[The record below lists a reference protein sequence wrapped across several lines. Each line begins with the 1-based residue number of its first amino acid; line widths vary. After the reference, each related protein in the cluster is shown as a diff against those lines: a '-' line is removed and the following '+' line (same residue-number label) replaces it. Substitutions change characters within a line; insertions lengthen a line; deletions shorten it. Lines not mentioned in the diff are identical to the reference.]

1 MGYDGSLKFDT
12 KIDESGFN
20 SGIKKVGSIATKG
33 LAVLGT
39 AVSGLGAAFVA
50 TNKSALES
58 VASLEQNIGGVET
71 LFKESADE
79 VIKNAKLAYKTA
91 QISAN
96 GYMSTVTSF
105 SASLL
110 QGLGGDTAK
119 AAEIANIAIID
130 MADNANKMGTS
141 MESIQNAYQGFAK
154 QNYTMLDNLKLGY
167 GGTQKEMVRLINNS
181 GILENKIEDLDNVT
195 FDQMIMAIH
204 KIQENLDITG
214 TSAKEAATTIEGAIN
229 STKAAW
235 DNFLNGSGTV
245 DELVESVTV
254 ASEVIFKNIG
264 EIAPRL
270 LQTIPAAAKG
280 IAEGLSSAFKNQG
293 IADIGLQLVKDITIG
308 IIEQTPNA
316 IDAAVGICKSIIGEF
331 SGAGP
336 ELASAGCELFQYFLD
351 GISQISEQAP
361 MLTEQAAAI
370 VSTFMSGIEEAVPQL
385 LTAGVE
391 LLGALVTGIGKQLP
405 TLVPQ
410 ALQMIVT
417 IADAIV
423 SNLPTIISAGIS
435 LLAGLIQGIINSLP
449 LLIAEGPRIIND
461 FADAI
466 YSGVFELITTGAK
479 LLWSL
484 IQGIWSNAPLLFQNA
499 GEIFM
504 MFINIFSL
512 SNLFNLGKNLITK
525 LIEGIKQLGPNA
537 VKAGGSIVSNLLSGI
552 KSMATHPVT
561 TLKNIATNAMNA
573 FKGLNWKEVG
583 SNIVNG
589 IITGL
594 KNAAKK
600 LANVAKEVAGSALT
614 AVKKTLGIHS
624 PSTVFRDEVGKN
636 MALGIGVGFERN
648 VPTDQMEG
656 SLSKS
661 VDQMRRRT
669 YDITANPSVTTTK
682 VKDEH
687 EIIYPEDKGI
697 DWDEWENRQRKL
709 NDERDRRPIFLGTDR
724 IDKKLPKGAVP
735 AW

>member
-20 SGIKKVGSIATKG
+20 SGVGKLGTIAKSG
-33 LAVLGT
+33 IAVLGT
-39 AVSGLGAAFVA
+39 YVA
-50 TNKSALES
+50 SFGVLTKSALNE
-58 VASLEQNIGGVET
+58 VAQLEQNVGGVET
-71 LFKESADE
+71 LFKDCADSVVE
-79 VIKNAKLAYKTA
+79 NANRAYKTA
-91 QISAN
+91 GLSAN
-96 GYMSTVTSF
+96 EYMSTVTSF
-105 SASLL
+105 AAALKQSVSTEAEA
-110 QGLGGDTAK
+110 AK
-119 AAEIANIAIID
+119 VADQAIID
-130 MADNANKMGTS
+130 MSDNANKMGSS

-167 GGTQKEMVRLINNS
+167 GGTKSEMERLLADAEKIS
-181 GILENKIEDLDNVT
+181 GIKYNIDNLADVYN
-195 FDQMIMAIH
+195 AIH
-204 KIQENLDITG
+204 VIQTELGITG
-214 TSAKEAATTIEGAIN
+214 TTAEEAATTIEGSMN

-235 DNFLNGSGTV
+235 SNFLAGTGSAEDLASAIGTAADNIV
-245 DELVESVTV
+245 DNLC
-254 ASEVIFKNIG
+254 
-264 EIAPRL
+264 EIVPRL
-270 LQTIPAAAKG
+270 AETLPLLVKELTPAVLKSG
-280 IAEGLSSAFKNQG
+280 ESLAEAGLSIVRDLGTQILENAPALIETAAETLAQFAEG
-293 IADIGLQLVKDITIG
+293 IAD
-308 IIEQTPNA
+308 
-316 IDAAVGICKSIIGEF
+316 
-331 SGAGP
+331 
-336 ELASAGCELFQYFLD
+336 
-351 GISQISEQAP
+351 
-361 MLTEQAAAI
+361 
-370 VSTFMSGIEEAVPQL
+370 
-385 LTAGVE
+385 
-391 LLGALVTGIGKQLP
+391 QLP

-423 SNLPTIISAGIS
+423 SNLPTIISVGIS

-466 YSGVFELITTGAK
+466 YSGVFELITTGAQ

-583 SNIVNG
+583 SNIVSG

-614 AVKKTLGIHS
+614 AVKKTLGIKS
-624 PSTVFRDEVGKN
+624 PSRRFRDEVGKM
-636 MALGIGVGFERN
+636 MAVGMGDGFEKNIPIDDMEDSIDYSVQRMQKRVSN
-648 VPTDQMEG
+648 VT
-656 SLSKS
+656 S
-661 VDQMRRRT
+661 VGARSTKGISEQYIARDFNQGEATPVEMNVVIENHF
-669 YDITANPSVTTTK
+669 DVDGEELVEKTTK
-682 VKDEH
+682 ATIK
-687 EIIYPEDKGI
+687 
-697 DWDEWENRQRKL
+697 KL
-709 NDERDRRPIFLGTDR
+709 NSNQDD
-724 IDKKLPKGAVP
+724 IDKAKGR
-735 AW
+735 